1 MIGWNDLTEEWQIV
15 VLVVLLVLAAFLLW
29 G

>member
-1 MIGWNDLTEEWQIV
+1 MIGWNDLTDEGRTV
-15 VLVVLLVLAAFLLW
+15 VLTVVLILEAFLLW

>member
-1 MIGWNDLTEEWQIV
+1 MIGWNDLTEEGQIV

>member
-1 MIGWNDLTEEWQIV
+1 MIGWNDLTDTGKTA
-15 VLVVLLVLAAFLLW
+15 VLIIILVLGAFLLW